1 MVVRL
6 LVHGFVNL
14 DGECQLVVVSSIG
27 FCVEV
32 KLGKRALA
40 TALTLSFPIPRGG

>member
-1 MVVRL
+1 MVVCL
-6 LVHGFVNL
+6 LVHGFVKL
-14 DGECQLVVVSSIG
+14 DGEFQLVVVSSIS

-40 TALTLSFPIPRGG
+40 TALTLSLPIPREG